1 MKIKKGFELRNVC
14 GEHVV
19 IATGIENVDFSKMIS
34 LNESAAYLWKAV
46 EEKEFDAPLLADL
59 LQQEYEVD
67 AATALADAEN
77 EVALAVGEQ
86 GLDHIRRNGLALLQ

>member
-46 EEKEFDAPLLADL
+46 EEKEFDARLLADL

-67 AATALADAEN
+67 AATAFADAEKTMASWR
-77 EVALAVGEQ
+77 ECGIAE
-86 GLDHIRRNGLALLQ
+86 

>member
-46 EEKEFDAPLLADL
+46 EEKEFDAQLLAYL

-67 AATALADAEN
+67 TATALADAGKAIESWR
-77 EVALAVGEQ
+77 ECGIAE
-86 GLDHIRRNGLALLQ
+86 

>member
-46 EEKEFDAPLLADL
+46 EEKEFDARLLADL
-59 LQQEYEVD
+59 LQQ
-67 AATALADAEN
+67 
-77 EVALAVGEQ
+77 
-86 GLDHIRRNGLALLQ
+86 

>member
-34 LNESAAYLWKAV
+34 LNESAAILWEAV
-46 EEKEFDAPLLADL
+46 CDKEFSVSDLADVL
-59 LQQEYEVD
+59 VENYEID
-67 AATALADAEN
+67 RETAEKDSQAIATKWIEAGVVAE
-77 EVALAVGEQ
+77 
-86 GLDHIRRNGLALLQ
+86 

>member
-46 EEKEFDAPLLADL
+46 EEKEFDAQLLADL

-67 AATALADAEN
+67 AATALTDAEKTMASWR
-77 EVALAVGEQ
+77 ECGIAE
-86 GLDHIRRNGLALLQ
+86 

>member
-46 EEKEFDAPLLADL
+46 EEQEFDAPLPADL
-59 LQQEYEVD
+59 LQQESEVD
-67 AATALADAEN
+67 AATALADAEKTMASWH
-77 EVALAVGEQ
+77 ECGIAE
-86 GLDHIRRNGLALLQ
+86 